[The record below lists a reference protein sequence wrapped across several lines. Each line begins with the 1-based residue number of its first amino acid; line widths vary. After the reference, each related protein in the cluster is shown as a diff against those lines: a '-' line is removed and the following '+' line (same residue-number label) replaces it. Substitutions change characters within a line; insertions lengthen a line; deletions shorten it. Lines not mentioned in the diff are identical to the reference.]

1 VNPQS
6 NNGPELPIQR
16 APKRLSGVKT
26 VSAYLQRA
34 IETGAYSQGERL
46 PAERQ
51 LAQTFKT
58 ARSTVRRAL
67 DKLEKAGLVSRRLG
81 SGTYVG
87 ANTEPAGSLLDFIDR
102 LSPLELIDA
111 RAAVEPFTA
120 RLAAEHAD
128 NQAIE
133 DLAGVLASAAAT
145 RDPDDFARWDG
156 EFHLL
161 LARASANPFLIHVFR
176 QINHVRLNPQW
187 GAVKANILR
196 PEAIS
201 EYNRQHREILAA
213 IELRDP
219 LLAQKRMAEHLES
232 ARRDLLK
239 VLKPQA

>member
-1 VNPQS
+1 MNPQS
-6 NNGPELPIQR
+6 NDDTELPVSQ
-16 APKRLSGVKT
+16 APKRPSGVKI

-51 LAQTFKT
+51 LAQTFNT

-81 SGTYVG
+81 SGTFVG
-87 ANTEPAGSLLDFIDR
+87 AAPQSNGSLLDFIGG
-102 LSPLELIDA
+102 LTPLDLIDA

-128 NQAIE
+128 AGMIE
-133 DLAGVLASAAAT
+133 DLEGVLESAGAT
-145 RDPDDFARWDG
+145 RDQDDFSKWDG

-161 LARASANPFLIHVFR
+161 LAQASANPFLIHVFR
-176 QINHVRLNPQW
+176 QINHVRLNAQW
-187 GAVKANILR
+187 GAMKANILM
-196 PEAIS
+196 PEAIA
-201 EYNRQHREILAA
+201 EYNRQHRAVLDA
-213 IELRDP
+213 IESRDP

-232 ARRDLLK
+232 ARNDLLK
-239 VLKPQA
+239 ALNP